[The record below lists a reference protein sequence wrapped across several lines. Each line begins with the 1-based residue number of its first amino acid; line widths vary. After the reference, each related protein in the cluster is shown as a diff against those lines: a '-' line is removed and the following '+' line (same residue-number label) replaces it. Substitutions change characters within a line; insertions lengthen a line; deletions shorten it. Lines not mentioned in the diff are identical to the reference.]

1 MKASVEKLSST
12 RVKLTIE
19 VPFADLQPSMDEAYK
34 RIATQVN
41 IPGFR
46 KGKIPSRIIDQRVGR
61 AVVLEEAVNDAIPS
75 SLAQALI
82 ENDIVQLSRPN
93 VDVTQLDE
101 EIGLIYTA
109 ELDIRPEFD
118 LPVYSELK
126 VVVDDAEVTEE
137 QIEEQLTALRA
148 RFGSLKQVEREAR
161 DTDTVLVDLR
171 GSFEG
176 VAVDD
181 ITANA
186 LSYEVG
192 SESMVPGFDE
202 AVRGAKAGD
211 VRTFVFTPT
220 AGEYTGKQVEVE
232 VTVTTVRERELPDA
246 DDSFAMMASEFD
258 TIGELREDVRT
269 RLGRLRLVEQA
280 YQARELVQD
289 ELLGAIKMD
298 VPEGAITDEVEQHFA
313 DGHGDEAHKSEFES
327 NVRTG
332 LKTRIVL
339 DKIAET
345 EDVQINDSELSQWL
359 IQESQR
365 YGMSPDQFA
374 NELVQAGQIESAIA
388 EVRRAKALATVLE
401 SVQVVD
407 KSGNAIDLNVVLRG
421 DQPDDEVIEVNEADE
436 ADETDA
442 AFDASSDE
450 ENFEADE

>member
-1 MKASVEKLSST
+1 MKAAVEKLSST

-34 RIATQVN
+34 RIASQVN

-46 KGKIPSRIIDQRVGR
+46 KGKIPARIIDQRVGR

-75 SLAQALI
+75 TLAQALI

-101 EIGLIYTA
+101 EAGLIYTA

-118 LPVYSELK
+118 LPKYSDLK
-126 VVVDDAEVTEE
+126 VVVDNAEVTEE
-137 QIEEQLTALRA
+137 QVEEQLTALRA
-148 RFGSLKQVEREAR
+148 RFGSLKPVEREAR

-192 SESMVPGFDE
+192 SDSMVPGFDE

-232 VTVTTVRERELPDA
+232 VTVTAVRERELPDA

-298 VPEGAITDEVEQHFA
+298 VPEGAITDEIEQHFA
-313 DGHGDEAHKSEFES
+313 DGHGDEAHKAEFES

-374 NELVQAGQIESAIA
+374 NELVQAGQIEAAIA

-407 KSGNAIDLNVVLRG
+407 KSGKAIDLNVVLRG
-421 DQPDDEVIEVNEADE
+421 DQSDDEV
-436 ADETDA
+436 DA